1 MNILFFLLSFLQL
14 KENLAKSGLDRDWKS
29 MFAKLTN
36 TVEPY
41 MYAFS
46 EQLGEALNT
55 AVRQQQNGVLQK
67 VLIVEFLLKF
77 IKNNL
82 INYILCGKKKDWK
95 NYFFKEVAIEWWS
108 AVTLTMMVI
117 IIDSVTFLTQPKK
130 RILFLD
136 FVIFF
141 SQF

>member
-82 INYILCGKKKDWK
+82 INYILCGKKKD
-95 NYFFKEVAIEWWS
+95 
-108 AVTLTMMVI
+108 
-117 IIDSVTFLTQPKK
+117 
-130 RILFLD
+130 
-136 FVIFF
+136 
-141 SQF
+141 